1 MKVCAPLPAV
11 KNATVQRPRPASA
24 DPFPLPAVVAGVLLV
39 VAVAAAYAN
48 ALGAPFLFD
57 DQPAIVRN
65 ATIRTLWPLW
75 GALQPPLE
83 AAGATGRPLV
93 NLSLAVDY
101 ALGGL
106 APRGYHLTNLL
117 LHAAA
122 VLALWGGLRRALRR
136 LTPADPSGGEAVAWG
151 AALLWAV
158 HPLLTES
165 VVCVIQRN
173 EILAGLF
180 LLLAP
185 YAFLRSLDA
194 GARTWAWQAVAVG
207 AALFGMLS
215 KELAVMGPLL
225 VLLLDRTLGA
235 GSFRGAWQ
243 ERKWFYA
250 ALAATWL
257 PLAWLVQ
264 AGHQRAGIVGLELG
278 VTPWEYLLTQCR
290 AIPHYLRLVF
300 WPDPLVAD
308 YGMAVVRSPV
318 EVWAGLLLLLALVVA
333 TLWALVSRP
342 AAGFLGAAFF
352 LILAP
357 SSSVLPLTTQTM
369 AEHRMY
375 LPLAT
380 VLVLVVA
387 MLRPIGTRNLAVCAA
402 ALALALGLA
411 TSRRNQDYR
420 SELELWR
427 LTAAQM
433 PENPRVHASLG
444 TAWVRLGQ
452 PAEAV
457 PNYERAVALRPDYAD
472 ARNDLAAA
480 LLQLGRPGEAL
491 PHAQAAV
498 RLKPADADI
507 RYNCGNAHAANRQ
520 LAEAEEQYRAA
531 LRLRPDFTAAHNNLG
546 DVLLRS
552 GRPGEAKDEFAAALR
567 LDPQQAGAHNN
578 LALALVR
585 LGRLADAL
593 PHYAETVRL
602 LPDSPVVHHNYA
614 LALAAAG
621 RRPEAIA
628 EEEAALR
635 LAPGNAPAREHLVE
649 LRGN

>member
-11 KNATVQRPRPASA
+11 KNDSVQRHRPVSA
-24 DPFPLPAVVAGVLLV
+24 DPFPLPAVVAGGLLV
-39 VAVAAAYAN
+39 AAVAAVYAN

-65 ATIRTLWPLW
+65 ATIRTLWPPW
-75 GALQPPLE
+75 GALQPPLG

-101 ALGGL
+101 AIGGL

-122 VLALWGGLRRALRR
+122 VLALWGVLRRALRR
-136 LTPADPSGGEAVAWG
+136 LAPADPGGGEAVAWG
-151 AALLWAV
+151 TALLWAV

-165 VVCVIQRN
+165 VVCVIQRD

-180 LLLAP
+180 MLVTL
-185 YAFLRSLDA
+185 YAFLRSLESSIN
-194 GARTWAWQAVAVG
+194 GRAWQAVAVS
-207 AALFGMLS
+207 AALLGVLS
-215 KELAVMGPLL
+215 KELAVMAPLL
-225 VLLLDRTLGA
+225 VLLLDYVLGGYTLP
-235 GSFRGAWQ
+235 GAW
-243 ERKWFYA
+243 RKRRWFYL
-250 ALAATWL
+250 ALLITWL
-257 PLAWLVQ
+257 PLGWLV
-264 AGHQRAGIVGLELG
+264 AASKQRDGIVGFGLG

-290 AIPHYLRLVF
+290 AIPHYLRLVI

-308 YGMAVVRSPV
+308 YGMPIVRSLA
-318 EVWAGLLLLLALVVA
+318 EVWAGLLLLLALA
-333 TLWALVSRP
+333 GASLWALVRRP

-357 SSSVLPLTTQTM
+357 SSSILPLTTQTM

-375 LPLAT
+375 LPLAA
-380 VLVLVVA
+380 VLVLVLA

-427 LTAAQM
+427 LTAVQV

-444 TAWVRLGQ
+444 AAWVRLGQ

-472 ARNDLAAA
+472 AQNDLAAA

-491 PHAQAAV
+491 PHAEAAV

-507 RYNCGNAHAANRQ
+507 RYNCGNAHAANSR

-531 LRLRPDFTAAHNNLG
+531 LHLRPDFTAAHNNLG
-546 DVLLRS
+546 DVLMRS
-552 GRPGEAKDEFAAALR
+552 ARPGEAKVEFEAALR

-585 LGRLADAL
+585 LGRLSEAL

-602 LPDSPVVHHNYA
+602 LPGSPVVHHNYA

-621 RRPEAIA
+621 LRLEAIA
-628 EEEAALR
+628 EEETTLR
-635 LAPGNAPAREHLVE
+635 LAPTHAAAREHLTE
-649 LRGN
+649 LHGN